1 MVNSPETGKS
11 LEQQFQSE
19 TGEEM
24 SVLDNLKV
32 SEVVGETVGENF
44 SDGSK
49 SKSTK
54 KREDKDSDIKKLIST
69 SRAKKVIL
77 PTMER
82 QRARVETALRREQKQ
97 LLSKAVKMQNSRK
110 FSASAVE
117 ELYRDIRRIQT
128 ILDELLRSAGKR
140 ITELYKR
147 YVLRSS

>member
-1 MVNSPETGKS
+1 MVSPEKSRS

-19 TGEEM
+19 TGEDM
-24 SVLDNLKV
+24 SILDNLKI

-49 SKSTK
+49 SQATK
-54 KREDKDSDIKKLIST
+54 KREDKNSDVKNLIST
-69 SRAKKVIL
+69 SRAKRIIL
-77 PTMER
+77 PTIEK
-82 QRARVETALRREQKQ
+82 QRARVEKALKREQAQ
-97 LLSKAVKMQNSRK
+97 LLTKATRMQNSRK

-117 ELYRDIRRIQT
+117 DIYRDIRRIQA

-147 YVLRSS
+147 YVIRSS